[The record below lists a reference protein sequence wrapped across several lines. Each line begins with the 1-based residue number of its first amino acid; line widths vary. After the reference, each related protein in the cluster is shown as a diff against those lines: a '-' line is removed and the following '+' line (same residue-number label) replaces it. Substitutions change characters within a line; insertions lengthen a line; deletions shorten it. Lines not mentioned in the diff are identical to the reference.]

1 MRGLDFSNKKNKIN
15 RSKCLNTC
23 MFHIVKQLE
32 YHLMQ
37 QLKMPNSKR
46 VTKYSLLDSND
57 SNN

>member
-1 MRGLDFSNKKNKIN
+1 
-15 RSKCLNTC
+15 

-57 SNN
+57 SNNWYWLNFLFETS